1 MTTAFS
7 FSINIVFPL
16 YDPEEGNDSS
26 SEILLCL
33 KELAV
38 NVDCLASAS

>member
-1 MTTAFS
+1 MTTALCPC
-7 FSINIVFPL
+7 IDIFPFN
-16 YDPEEGNDSS
+16 DPEEGNDSS

-38 NVDCLASAS
+38 NVDCLAPAL